1 MNKTASMISM
11 FFLITACVFITACM
25 DSSGTGN
32 TTPQITSVT
41 TAPLTGALYS
51 AGDIV
56 RNSKISPDTAW
67 LVIGYDPAK
76 DSYERA
82 FIYRNADG
90 TWGYRFDNRTE
101 QANRVVM
108 EKLYTEKI
116 TNKAPAS
123 IPIRQPTIAATTTAT
138 SKTTGTV
145 TPTPTSTVSPAGKP
159 TFKNI
164 VPDAGTAG
172 TTISI
177 TSLTGTNFRSG
188 ATVTLVKADNPNITA
203 TNVNVQSPTLISCTF
218 SPPSNATAG
227 AWDVVITNPDGQFV
241 SYANIFSI
249 QGSPQSTTTTPADSQ
264 GITSI
269 SPTFLSAGRER
280 ELTITGTNFQQG
292 FSAKLIKSTNTNSV
306 IEAHFERWDGP
317 TQVLARFN
325 IPTSQ
330 TGTYNVIV
338 TNPDGTILR
347 LPNGLE
353 VR

>member
-11 FFLITACVFITACM
+11 LFLIIGCVFITACTG
-25 DSSGTGN
+25 SSGTGN

-41 TAPLTGALYS
+41 PTPSTGALYS
-51 AGDIV
+51 TGDIV
-56 RNSKISPDTAW
+56 RNPKGSQDTAW

-90 TWGYRFDNRTE
+90 TWGYRLDSRTE

-123 IPIRQPTIAATTTAT
+123 IPIKQPTAAATTAAAST
-138 SKTTGTV
+138 TTGAT
-145 TPTPTSTVSPAGKP
+145 TTKTTSTVSPTGKP

-177 TSLTGTNFRSG
+177 TALTGTNFRSG

-203 TNVNVQSPTLISCTF
+203 TNVNVQSSTLISCTF

-249 QGSPQSTTTTPADSQ
+249 QGSPQTSTTTPADSQ

-269 SPTFLSAGRER
+269 DPTFMYVGTQREI
-280 ELTITGTNFQQG
+280 TITGTNFQQG
-292 FSAKLIKSTNTNSV
+292 FSAKLTKSPNTV
-306 IEAHFERWDGP
+306 IEAYFERWDSP
-317 TQVLARFN
+317 TQVIARFQ
-325 IPTSQ
+325 TQKGQ

-338 TNPDGTILR
+338 TNPDGSILR
-347 LPNGLE
+347 LPNGFE